1 LAEVAS
7 AAGWDDVTLE
17 AFPEMPHVFQVF
29 DSVAP
34 EGAAAIA
41 SVGRFMKQSAAA
53 RP

>member
-1 LAEVAS
+1 
-7 AAGWDDVTLE
+7 
-17 AFPEMPHVFQVF
+17 VFQVF